1 MFVHGVLTYLLL
13 LLSSICDSKPAPQ
26 STNPCLALKLPL
38 CRVKSDFANKHGIK
52 NPSPI
57 KPTRPKLKSALLPTT
72 PPRPSARDEVHSVKA
87 NDEKSLLSLL
97 RPKIRD
103 SEKKES
109 KKDSN
114 DSCRGLR
121 FCVLKK
127 DVDPEKR
134 RPDSSSTFVPT
145 VRTPEEPVFVP
156 EEPSDTFPSL
166 LLLIRDGHLDEA
178 KKYIEQG
185 ADVNEA
191 DQHGNSLLLIA
202 AQNGR
207 DEIVEDL
214 LLGGADV
221 NFGNNHKNTAIHLAA
236 QNGWTKVMEWLLKA
250 KNINVNAKDLHA
262 NTALHLA
269 AQNGAI
275 GIVHQLL
282 DRPEIEINTKNTHAH
297 VPLHLAAQN
306 GHLELSRVLGSA
318 EGINLNSK
326 DLIGNTPLH
335 TAYHTTHRDIAN
347 MLIKLG
353 ANPNARNLSGL
364 RPQDLGRRR

>member
-1 MFVHGVLTYLLL
+1 
-13 LLSSICDSKPAPQ
+13 
-26 STNPCLALKLPL
+26 
-38 CRVKSDFANKHGIK
+38 VKSDFANKHGIK
-52 NPSPI
+52 NPP
-57 KPTRPKLKSALLPTT
+57 KVKATRPKLKSALLPTT
-72 PPRPSARDEVHSVKA
+72 APRPKIRDEEHSVKA
-87 NDEKSLLSLL
+87 NDEKSLLSIL
-97 RPKIRD
+97 RPKNQE
-103 SEKKES
+103 SS
-109 KKDSN
+109 KKQSNRDPN

-127 DVDPEKR
+127 DVSAEKR
-134 RPDSSSTFVPT
+134 RPTSSSTFVPT

-166 LLLIRDGHLDEA
+166 LLLIRDGQLDEA

-282 DRPEIEINTKNTHAH
+282 ARPEIEINPKNTHAH

-353 ANPNARNLSGL
+353 ANPQARNLSGL
-364 RPQDLGRRR
+364 RPQDLGRKR

>member
-13 LLSSICDSKPAPQ
+13 LLSSICDSRPAPQ

-166 LLLIRDGHLDEA
+166 LLLIRDGQLDEA
-178 KKYIEQG
+178 KK
-185 ADVNEA
+185 
-191 DQHGNSLLLIA
+191 
-202 AQNGR
+202 
-207 DEIVEDL
+207 
-214 LLGGADV
+214 
-221 NFGNNHKNTAIHLAA
+221 
-236 QNGWTKVMEWLLKA
+236 
-250 KNINVNAKDLHA
+250 
-262 NTALHLA
+262 
-269 AQNGAI
+269 
-275 GIVHQLL
+275 VH
-282 DRPEIEINTKNTHAH
+282 
-297 VPLHLAAQN
+297 
-306 GHLELSRVLGSA
+306 
-318 EGINLNSK
+318 
-326 DLIGNTPLH
+326 
-335 TAYHTTHRDIAN
+335 
-347 MLIKLG
+347 
-353 ANPNARNLSGL
+353 
-364 RPQDLGRRR
+364 